1 MLYRQI
7 NTCYKNDYD
16 LFEAS
21 GLYDQLVNKKY
32 LVSHQE
38 TTIEPMQPD
47 CYKVIKP
54 ELIPFISYPYEWS
67 FEQLKQAALLT
78 LNIQKIAIGKARSLK
93 DASVYNIQFINGSPI
108 FIDTLSFE
116 CYEENKPWVAYK
128 QFCQHF

>member
-1 MLYRQI
+1 MKTATLMIMKVSKASDKLKSSFRDPSGFLFTHNDVLYRQI

-54 ELIPFISYPYEWS
+54 KLILFVS
-67 FEQLKQAALLT
+67 
-78 LNIQKIAIGKARSLK
+78 
-93 DASVYNIQFINGSPI
+93 
-108 FIDTLSFE
+108 
-116 CYEENKPWVAYK
+116 
-128 QFCQHF
+128 